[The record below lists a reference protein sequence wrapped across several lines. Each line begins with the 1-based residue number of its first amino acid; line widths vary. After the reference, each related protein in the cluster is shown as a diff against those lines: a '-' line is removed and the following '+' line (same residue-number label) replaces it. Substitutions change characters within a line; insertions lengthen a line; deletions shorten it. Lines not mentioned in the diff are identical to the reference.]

1 MMCTAVFTCSGA
13 ILRYLVA
20 KYKVPDHWYPS
31 KLEHRAR
38 VDECLEW
45 TDANMRSGASG
56 YFYNKVHAY
65 IV

>member
-1 MMCTAVFTCSGA
+1 MNDISSGA

-31 KLEHRAR
+31 KLEDRVK

-45 TDANMRSGASG
+45 TDANFHAGAG
-56 YFYNKVHAY
+56 DYFYNKVCSLL
-65 IV
+65 